1 MNDSFLIRPD
11 ELSLRFR
18 HQPGQH
24 KLSFANFRGTPEEW
38 REACRA
44 KLVDLLAL
52 EKPPQCPVA
61 TQRETL
67 IGGIEVEAL
76 IMTIDEQLS
85 IPAYLFVPQ
94 EIEKSAVI
102 ALHGHGEV
110 GPAIGLGDDYH
121 HGFALALAQ
130 AGHLVL
136 CPELRGF
143 GALKDLAQQQEG
155 HRLDYWTT
163 DGHQAYSLCSDGF
176 QHGTPLIGQTIE
188 DLMRWED
195 WLAREYEELQLD
207 AVGISYGGDL
217 ALAYSVFSARVRR
230 IFASGT
236 LGSFS
241 AIYARCYNAPA
252 HCIPGVLEW
261 MDRADIA
268 GLNAPR
274 PTALHYG
281 ELDKPGPGN
290 HSASFNE
297 TVEPALAELRA
308 IYAAFDA
315 EDAVRQ
321 IVSPG
326 QGHEMDNDALLD
338 FLAG

>member
-18 HQPGQH
+18 HQPGQR
-24 KLSFANFRGTPEEW
+24 KLSFANFHGTPEEW

-67 IGGIEVEAL
+67 VGGVEVEAL
-76 IMTIDEQLS
+76 IMAIDEQLS

-143 GALKDLAQQQEG
+143 GALRDLTQQEKG

-163 DGHQAYSLCSDGF
+163 DGHQAYSLCSDCF

-195 WLAREYEELQLD
+195 WLAREYEELKLD
-207 AVGISYGGDL
+207 VVGISYGGDL
-217 ALAYSVFSARVRR
+217 ALAHSALGAKVRR
-230 IFASGT
+230 IFGKAT

-241 AIYARCYNAPA
+241 AIYARCFNGPA

-274 PTALHYG
+274 PTTLHYG
-281 ELDKPGPGN
+281 EFDKPGPGK
-290 HSASFNE
+290 
-297 TVEPALAELRA
+297 
-308 IYAAFDA
+308 
-315 EDAVRQ
+315 
-321 IVSPG
+321 
-326 QGHEMDNDALLD
+326 GHEMDNDALL
-338 FLAG
+338 AC

>member
-1 MNDSFLIRPD
+1 MNDSFLIKPD
-11 ELSLRFR
+11 ELTLRFS
-18 HQPGQH
+18 HPPGQR
-24 KLSFANFRGTPEEW
+24 KLSFANFHGNPEEW

-44 KLVDLLAL
+44 KLVELLAL

-61 TQRETL
+61 TRRETA
-67 IGGIEVEAL
+67 IEGIEVEAL
-76 IMTIDEQLS
+76 VMSIDEQLS
-85 IPAYLFVPQ
+85 IPAYLLVPQ
-94 EIEKSAVI
+94 EIEKSAVM
-102 ALHGHGEV
+102 ALHGHGAV
-110 GPAIGLGDDYH
+110 GPAIGLGEDYH
-121 HGFALALAQ
+121 HRFALELAK

-143 GALKDLAQQQEG
+143 GALQDLARQEEG
-155 HRLDYWTT
+155 HRLDYWTEN
-163 DGHQAYSLCSDGF
+163 GGKAFSLCSDSF

-195 WLAREYEELQLD
+195 WLAREYEEQQLD

-241 AIYARCYNAPA
+241 AIYAQSYNAPA

-261 MDRADIA
+261 MDRSDIA

-274 PTALHYG
+274 TTALHYG
-281 ELDKPGPGN
+281 ELDKPGPAN
-290 HSASFNE
+290 YSASFNE

-308 IYAAFDA
+308 IYKAFDA
-315 EDAVRQ
+315 EEAVRQ
-321 IVSPG
+321 IVTPG
-326 QGHEMDNDALLD
+326 KGHEMDNNALLD
-338 FLAG
+338 FLAA

>member
-1 MNDSFLIRPD
+1 
-11 ELSLRFR
+11 
-18 HQPGQH
+18 
-24 KLSFANFRGTPEEW
+24 
-38 REACRA
+38 
-44 KLVDLLAL
+44 
-52 EKPPQCPVA
+52 
-61 TQRETL
+61 
-67 IGGIEVEAL
+67 
-76 IMTIDEQLS
+76 
-85 IPAYLFVPQ
+85 
-94 EIEKSAVI
+94 
-102 ALHGHGEV
+102 
-110 GPAIGLGDDYH
+110 
-121 HGFALALAQ
+121 
-130 AGHLVL
+130 
-136 CPELRGF
+136 
-143 GALKDLAQQQEG
+143 
-155 HRLDYWTT
+155 
-163 DGHQAYSLCSDGF
+163 
-176 QHGTPLIGQTIE
+176 
-188 DLMRWED
+188 
-195 WLAREYEELQLD
+195 
-207 AVGISYGGDL
+207 
-217 ALAYSVFSARVRR
+217 VFSARVRR

-241 AIYARCYNAPA
+241 AIYARCSNAPA

>member
-18 HQPGQH
+18 HQPGQR
-24 KLSFANFRGTPEEW
+24 KLSFANFHGTPEEW

-67 IGGIEVEAL
+67 IGDIEVEAL

-94 EIEKSAVI
+94 KIEKSAVI

-136 CPELRGF
+136 CPELCGF
-143 GALKDLAQQQEG
+143 GSLKDLTQQEEG

-163 DGHQAYSLCSDGF
+163 NGHQAYSLCSDGF
-176 QHGTPLIGQTIE
+176 QHGTPLIGQIIE

-195 WLAREYEELQLD
+195 WLAREYEELLLD
-207 AVGISYGGDL
+207 AVGISYGGEL
-217 ALAYSVFSARVRR
+217 
-230 IFASGT
+230 
-236 LGSFS
+236 
-241 AIYARCYNAPA
+241 
-252 HCIPGVLEW
+252 
-261 MDRADIA
+261 
-268 GLNAPR
+268 
-274 PTALHYG
+274 ALHYG
-281 ELDKPGPGN
+281 ELDKPGLGN

-297 TVEPALAELRA
+297 TVEPALAELRT

-326 QGHEMDNDALLD
+326 KGHEMDNDALLD

>member
-18 HQPGQH
+18 HQPGQR
-24 KLSFANFRGTPEEW
+24 KLSFANFHGTPEEW

-67 IGGIEVEAL
+67 VGGIEVEAL
-76 IMTIDEQLS
+76 IMAIDEQLS
-85 IPAYLFVPQ
+85 IPVYLFVPQ
-94 EIEKSAVI
+94 EIEKSAVF
-102 ALHGHGEV
+102 ALRGHGEV
-110 GPAIGLGDDYH
+110 GPVIGLGDDYH

-136 CPELRGF
+136 SPELRGF
-143 GALKDLAQQQEG
+143 GALKDLAQQEEG
-155 HRLDYWTT
+155 HRLDYWTA

-207 AVGISYGGDL
+207 VVGISYGGDL
-217 ALAYSVFSARVRR
+217 ALAHSAFSAQVRR
-230 IFASGT
+230 IFGKAT

-241 AIYARCYNAPA
+241 AIYARCFNGPA

-274 PTALHYG
+274 PTTLHYG
-281 ELDKPGPGN
+281 EFDKPGPGK
-290 HSASFNE
+290 
-297 TVEPALAELRA
+297 
-308 IYAAFDA
+308 
-315 EDAVRQ
+315 
-321 IVSPG
+321 
-326 QGHEMDNDALLD
+326 GHEMDNDALL
-338 FLAG
+338 AC